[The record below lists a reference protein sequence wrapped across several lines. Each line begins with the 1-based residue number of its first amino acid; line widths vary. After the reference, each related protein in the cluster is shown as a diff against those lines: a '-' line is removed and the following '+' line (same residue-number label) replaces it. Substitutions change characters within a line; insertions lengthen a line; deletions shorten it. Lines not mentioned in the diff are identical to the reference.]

1 MPIYYS
7 IRPYVNRLLLG
18 ESLKKCSFCRYS
30 FSDNFDYNKI
40 AIVRTNWIYGSY
52 KHSSFIWKKNQMYSL
67 KWNILSVD
75 KVKEYSQIITLQ
87 IRGGHY
93 KGFGSKYRQAIQK
106 EDFLFL
112 RSNKN
117 YLSAHLCCK
126 LSIHFIVWI
135 RQSFRE
141 FLPSLHKKRS
151 PIFLEVATTYLNL
164 IQKNNILSWHH
175 CNLLLDFNTYHC
187 HCEYFLLMRQNICN
201 HYNMHLSY
209 RLCTPELLHVRPSRT
224 LSDVWIKA

>member
-1 MPIYYS
+1 
-7 IRPYVNRLLLG
+7 
-18 ESLKKCSFCRYS
+18 
-30 FSDNFDYNKI
+30 
-40 AIVRTNWIYGSY
+40 
-52 KHSSFIWKKNQMYSL
+52 MYSL